1 MTVKIYFETMTSGM
15 AAKLDP
21 KYRIRNNG
29 TNNLGKLPANGMNGR
44 TVMDKFGYVPLSRK
58 R

>member
-1 MTVKIYFETMTSGM
+1 VTVKIYFETMTSGM

-21 KYRIRNNG
+21 KYRIRNSYA
-29 TNNLGKLPANGMNGR
+29 NNTGKLPGNSLGSRNLLE
-44 TVMDKFGYVPLSRK
+44 KFGYIPVSRK

>member
-1 MTVKIYFETMTSGM
+1 MTVKIHFETMTSGM

-29 TNNLGKLPANGMNGR
+29 TNSLGKLPGNDLNGR
-44 TVMDKFGYVPLSRK
+44 NVLEKFGYVPVSRK